1 MADLSQIRAC
11 GRSCRYTAHKAFAEN
26 KSMSKHDGFAE
37 VGKTAVM
44 QNIQGTMQFLLR
56 YAPFNQME
64 LSHLAQMVEQCR
76 LRFYAAGD
84 PVIGPDDGRIEYIY
98 IVKQGLV
105 LGQRPSLTGE
115 GMETTQEIAPGE
127 CFPVAA
133 MVSERATRTHY
144 MAAEDTFCL
153 LLSRSAFAHTY
164 RQSEA
169 FRDFAL
175 RGVSSL
181 MGQVQQQVQLQA
193 AETLG
198 AQYSL
203 ETRLNILA
211 APNPI
216 TCRRGIRLREA
227 VRLMHE
233 HHIGSLV
240 MVDERQYP
248 IGIFTLR
255 DLRRVIADGS
265 GDLEQPL
272 DELMTRDPVHLPPTA
287 TAFDA
292 ALTMTQRQIAHIC
305 VVEMGRLVG
314 VLSERDLFSLQR
326 VDLVHLART
335 ISSASRVE
343 VLVGLREQIA
353 HLIDN
358 MLAHGANPAQLTN
371 IITLLNDQTVV
382 RVIELMIAEHGDPGV
397 PFTWLVFGSEGRRE
411 QTLYTDQDNGILFE
425 ADSVE
430 EAEKIRQRLLP
441 LARKINESLDRCG
454 FSLCKGNI
462 MASNPDLCL
471 SRREWLRRFSGIIQ
485 SPTAENLLHSTIYFD
500 LRPAWGPTEGYQQLS
515 EALLKMI
522 ADNPLFQ
529 RMMASN
535 ALRHPPPIG
544 RLRDFIV
551 ASRGADKD
559 TLDLKVEGVMPF
571 VEGLRILALANG
583 IQESNTLERLK
594 LLGERDVL
602 KAKDVGS
609 YEEAYHF
616 IQLMRMQLHQR
627 QQRDGQAL
635 SNRLDPDT
643 LNELDRRILRESFRQ
658 AQRLQSILSVR
669 YQL

>member
-1 MADLSQIRAC
+1 
-11 GRSCRYTAHKAFAEN
+11 
-26 KSMSKHDGFAE
+26 MSKNDGFAD
-37 VGKTAVM
+37 VGKTAVL
-44 QNIQGTMQFLLR
+44 QNIQGTMHFLLR

-84 PVIGPDDGRIEYIY
+84 PIVGPGDGKIEHVY

-105 LGQRPSLTGE
+105 LGQRPTLNGE

-133 MVSERATRTHY
+133 MVSERATRSHY
-144 MAAEDTFCL
+144 IAAEDTFCL
-153 LLSRSAFAHTY
+153 QLGRAAFTHTY
-164 RQSEA
+164 NQSAA

-181 MGQVQQQVQLQA
+181 VGQVQQQVQLQA

-211 APNPI
+211 SAHPV
-216 TCRRGIRLREA
+216 TCRSGISLRDA
-227 VRLMHE
+227 VKLMHE
-233 HHIGSLV
+233 HHVGSLV
-240 MVDERQYP
+240 MVDDSQYP

-265 GDLEQPL
+265 GDLQQPL
-272 DELMTRDPVHLPPTA
+272 DELMTPDPIHLPPTA

-292 ALTMTQRQIAHIC
+292 ALTMTQRRIAHIC

-335 ISSASRVE
+335 ISAAPRIDALVE
-343 VLVGLREQIA
+343 LREEIA
-353 HLIDN
+353 HLVDN
-358 MLAHGANPAQLTN
+358 MLAHGANTEQLTH
-371 IITLLNDQTVV
+371 IITLLNDHTVA

-411 QTLYTDQDNGILFE
+411 QALLTDQDNGILFE
-425 ADSVE
+425 AASPE
-430 EAEKIRQRLLP
+430 EAERIRQRLLP
-441 LARKINESLDRCG
+441 LAQRINEALDRCG
-454 FSLCKGNI
+454 FALCNGNI
-462 MASNPDLCL
+462 MAGNPELCL
-471 SRREWLRRFSGIIQ
+471 SRQEWLRRFSGMIQ
-485 SPTAENLLHSTIYFD
+485 SPTRDNLMHSSIYFD
-500 LRPAWGPTEGYQQLS
+500 LRPVWGPGEGCRQLQ
-515 EALLKMI
+515 EALLEMI
-522 ADNPLFQ
+522 AANSLFQ
-529 RMMASN
+529 HMMAAN

-544 RLRDFIV
+544 RFRDFIV

-559 TLDLKVEGVMPF
+559 TLDLKVEGLMPF
-571 VEGLRILALANG
+571 VEGVRILALAHG
-583 IQESNTLERLK
+583 IDECNTLERLRQ
-594 LLGERDVL
+594 LGARGVL
-602 KAKDVGS
+602 KAQDAAA

-616 IQLMRMQLHQR
+616 IQLTRMQLHQR
-627 QQRDGQAL
+627 QERAGLPL

-643 LNELDRRILRESFRQ
+643 LNQLDRRILRESFRQ
-658 AQRLQSILSVR
+658 AQRLQNSLSVR